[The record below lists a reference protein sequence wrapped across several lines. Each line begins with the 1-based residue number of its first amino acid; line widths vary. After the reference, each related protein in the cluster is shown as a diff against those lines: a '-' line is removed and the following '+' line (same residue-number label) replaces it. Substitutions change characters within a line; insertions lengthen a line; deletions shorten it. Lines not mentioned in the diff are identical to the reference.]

1 MPTFPTYPGKL
12 PHCLHPFNWRH
23 YLLVAYWVFFRPT
36 ALKCY
41 LYQADPVLYRG
52 NSGKGIG
59 AALELPAYRNLIVV
73 ALGLMALIASMMIVS
88 SMLLASYSLRPQM
101 QMMDWASVFAKLYFG
116 GIAFGV
122 FFGTALGVLNG
133 VCLGLFSGVAAGLA
147 FGVASGIALLELAG
161 FGEGLGYK
169 LAAGIAAGLTQGIVC
184 VFPLGP
190 ASGLFFGLVM
200 GLALGLIMGL
210 AEVYGFF
217 MSGGVVGFVVGW
229 VTTAVAV
236 VMAYL
241 IGLLR
246 LPIYILQCG
255 GLLRAPWRGLHP
267 IWWDEL
273 ALLPFLKCEVAIA
286 QAWRSGDEVGLQ
298 RLSQLAANPYQH
310 WVVQRALIRRL
321 HDSAAPIHFLYR
333 IFQIKEL
340 DAYSIAPLAKID
352 WRKIPSV
359 LQIYLGELADIS
371 NADAPILDKWVWSL
385 TQPLRIKD
393 FSPSPLRALSKL
405 LFLYHMA
412 RLYNLARATV
422 SIKRAA
428 NITIPEDNLQLNDL
442 LKRIKHVEQNLV
454 NRLEQSIDLD
464 QFLPLFQLLLAYPG
478 GEELQRSFSCMASC
492 LRATSLAEL
501 TNGGDWFQGLPAAE
515 AAIRPPVIEALGRF
529 GRIRQD
535 IAVYEVASSRVNQLA
550 ALARAIEGL
559 EELLMFITREVWSPE
574 QVLLQTIL
582 QRWRNLVSEASGRLG
597 KQVVSKP
604 VANPYVAGNPV
615 TGQLFVGRDDILREL
630 EELWLSRGQ
639 VDSVVLF
646 GHRRMGKSSILK
658 NLPARLDPT
667 YNLVVQFN
675 LQQIGR
681 VRHTGE
687 LLHALALAMSD
698 SLPAKGLQSPA
709 VPDQETFEAN
719 PNRAF
724 SGWLKA
730 IAPLMTQQR
739 FIVAIDEYELLE
751 AAMAEGRIDAALT
764 AYLRFV
770 MQDNDWFVLVLA
782 GLYTLEEKCHDYWH
796 PLFGSIK
803 PRKVSFLSPAA
814 TRLLLCQPSED
825 FPINYTAD
833 TVEEVVRLSNGQPYL
848 VQLIGQNL
856 VTRFNRQVFELG
868 QDPERSISLDDLL
881 AVIDSSDF
889 FQDGSPYFKGIW
901 MQAADS
907 PLGQQAILKALSQES
922 KDLQQLVAETGLSE
936 DAAKDALRTLT
947 AHDVVLRLPDDQR
960 YGFTVEL
967 MRRWVLHTIT
977 RSH

>member
-1 MPTFPTYPGKL
+1 LAPL
-12 PHCLHPFNWRH
+12 PYFQSEVAISQAWR
-23 YLLVAYWVFFRPT
+23 
-36 ALKCY
+36 
-41 LYQADPVLYRG
+41 
-52 NSGKGIG
+52 
-59 AALELPAYRNLIVV
+59 
-73 ALGLMALIASMMIVS
+73 
-88 SMLLASYSLRPQM
+88 
-101 QMMDWASVFAKLYFG
+101 
-116 GIAFGV
+116 
-122 FFGTALGVLNG
+122 NG
-133 VCLGLFSGVAAGLA
+133 EES
-147 FGVASGIALLELAG
+147 
-161 FGEGLGYK
+161 
-169 LAAGIAAGLTQGIVC
+169 
-184 VFPLGP
+184 
-190 ASGLFFGLVM
+190 
-200 GLALGLIMGL
+200 
-210 AEVYGFF
+210 
-217 MSGGVVGFVVGW
+217 
-229 VTTAVAV
+229 
-236 VMAYL
+236 
-241 IGLLR
+241 GLLR
-246 LPIYILQCG
+246 L
-255 GLLRAPWRGLHP
+255 
-267 IWWDEL
+267 
-273 ALLPFLKCEVAIA
+273 A
-286 QAWRSGDEVGLQ
+286 QLT
-298 RLSQLAANPYQH
+298 ANPFQR

-321 HDSAAPIHFLYR
+321 HESAAPIHFLYR
-333 IFQIKEL
+333 LFHIKEL
-340 DAYSIAPLAKID
+340 DAYAIAPLAKID
-352 WRKIPSV
+352 WPKIPTV
-359 LQIYLGELADIS
+359 LQIYLGELADIA
-371 NADAPILDKWVWSL
+371 NADAPIFDKWVWSM
-385 TQPLRIKD
+385 TQSLRIKNY
-393 FSPSPLRALSKL
+393 SPLMGLSRL
-405 LFLYHMA
+405 LLLYHMA
-412 RLYNLARATV
+412 RRIASKLGPEYG
-422 SIKRAA
+422 
-428 NITIPEDNLQLNDL
+428 TIPEDNLQLNDL
-442 LKRIKHVEQNLV
+442 LKRLKRIEQNLEL
-454 NRLEQSIDLD
+454 RMEQCIDLD
-464 QFLPLFQLLLAYPG
+464 QFLSLFPLLLAYPG

-501 TNGGDWFQGLPAAE
+501 AKGESWFQGMPAAE

-535 IAVYEVASSRVNQLA
+535 IAVHEVASSRINQLA
-550 ALARAIEGL
+550 ALGRAIEGL
-559 EELLMFITREVWSPE
+559 EELRVFITREVWSPE
-574 QVLLQTIL
+574 QVLLQMIL
-582 QRWRNLVSEASGRLG
+582 QRWRSVVSEASGRLG

-615 TGQLFVGRDDILREL
+615 TGRLFVGRDDILREL

-709 VPDQETFEAN
+709 VPNQETFEAN

-730 IAPLMTQQR
+730 IAPLMAQQR

-751 AAMAEGRIDAALT
+751 KAMAEGRIDASLT
-764 AYLRFV
+764 TYLRFV

-967 MRRWVLHTIT
+967 MRRWVLHTNILQQ
-977 RSH
+977 

>member
-1 MPTFPTYPGKL
+1 VVSGVAIVVVSGVAFGGTYLAVNPEIAG
-12 PHCLHPFNWRH
+12 
-23 YLLVAYWVFFRPT
+23 
-36 ALKCY
+36 
-41 LYQADPVLYRG
+41 G
-52 NSGKGIG
+52 
-59 AALELPAYRNLIVV
+59 V
-73 ALGLMALIASMMIVS
+73 ALGATPRAAVLSAAL
-88 SMLLASYSLRPQM
+88 
-101 QMMDWASVFAKLYFG
+101 
-116 GIAFGV
+116 
-122 FFGTALGVLNG
+122 
-133 VCLGLFSGVAAGLA
+133 GVAAG
-147 FGVASGIALLELAG
+147 
-161 FGEGLGYK
+161 
-169 LAAGIAAGLTQGIVC
+169 AAINMIDNFSFMWT
-184 VFPLGP
+184 
-190 ASGLFFGLVM
+190 SGLFGVL
-200 GLALGLIMGL
+200 LGMLF
-210 AEVYGFF
+210 AGFP
-217 MSGGVVGFVVGW
+217 GGVVSLVLII
-229 VTTAVAV
+229 VAV
-236 VMAYL
+236 IA
-241 IGLLR
+241 GFLR
-246 LPIYILQCG
+246 LPIYALQGG
-255 GLLRAPWRGLHP
+255 GLIRFSTRGLHP

-273 ALLPFLKCEVAIA
+273 ALLPYLQSEVAIA
-286 QAWRSGDEVGLQ
+286 QAWRSGEDSGLR
-298 RLSQLAANPYQH
+298 RLAQLTANPFQR

-333 IFQIKEL
+333 LFQIKEL
-340 DAYSIAPLAKID
+340 DAYTIAPLAKND
-352 WRKIPSV
+352 WQRIPSV
-359 LQIYLGELADIS
+359 LQIYLHELSCTEDGA
-371 NADAPILDKWVWSL
+371 APFLDKWVWSL
-385 TQPLRIKD
+385 TQPLRNKQ
-393 FSPSPLRALSKL
+393 LSLLVYLTKL
-405 LFLYHMA
+405 LLLYHVY
-412 RLYNLARATV
+412 RDIV
-422 SIKRAA
+422 SRVGAA
-428 NITIPEDNLQLNDL
+428 DDTIPEDTLQANAL
-442 LKRIKHVEQNLV
+442 LKRFEQ
-454 NRLEQSIDLD
+454 RFEQSIELD
-464 QFLPLFQLLLAYPG
+464 QFLPLFQSLLVYPG
-478 GEELQRSFSCMASC
+478 GEELQRSFSCIASC
-492 LRATSLAEL
+492 LRASSLAEL
-501 TNGGDWFQGLPAAE
+501 AKGESWFEGMPAAE
-515 AAIRPPVIEALGRF
+515 VAIRPPVIEALGRF
-529 GRIRQD
+529 AGIRQD
-535 IAVYEVASSRVNQLA
+535 ISVSEVASSRVNQLS

-559 EELLMFITREVWSPE
+559 EELRVFITREVWSPE
-574 QVLLQTIL
+574 QVLLQMIL
-582 QRWRNLVSEASGRLG
+582 QRWRSVVSEASGRLG

-615 TGQLFVGRDDILREL
+615 TGRLFVGRDDILREL

-709 VPDQETFEAN
+709 VPNQETFEAN

-730 IAPLMTQQR
+730 IAPLMAQQR

-751 AAMAEGRIDAALT
+751 KAMAEGRIDASLT
-764 AYLRFV
+764 TYLRFV

>member
-1 MPTFPTYPGKL
+1 
-12 PHCLHPFNWRH
+12 
-23 YLLVAYWVFFRPT
+23 
-36 ALKCY
+36 
-41 LYQADPVLYRG
+41 
-52 NSGKGIG
+52 
-59 AALELPAYRNLIVV
+59 
-73 ALGLMALIASMMIVS
+73 
-88 SMLLASYSLRPQM
+88 
-101 QMMDWASVFAKLYFG
+101 
-116 GIAFGV
+116 
-122 FFGTALGVLNG
+122 
-133 VCLGLFSGVAAGLA
+133 
-147 FGVASGIALLELAG
+147 
-161 FGEGLGYK
+161 
-169 LAAGIAAGLTQGIVC
+169 
-184 VFPLGP
+184 
-190 ASGLFFGLVM
+190 
-200 GLALGLIMGL
+200 
-210 AEVYGFF
+210 
-217 MSGGVVGFVVGW
+217 
-229 VTTAVAV
+229 
-236 VMAYL
+236 
-241 IGLLR
+241 
-246 LPIYILQCG
+246 
-255 GLLRAPWRGLHP
+255 LHP

-273 ALLPFLKCEVAIA
+273 ALLPYLQSEVAIA
-286 QAWRSGDEVGLQ
+286 QAWRSGEDSGLR
-298 RLSQLAANPYQH
+298 RLAQLTANPFQR

-333 IFQIKEL
+333 LFQIKEL
-340 DAYSIAPLAKID
+340 DAYAIAPLAKND
-352 WRKIPSV
+352 WQRIPSV
-359 LQIYLGELADIS
+359 LQIYLHELSCTEDGA
-371 NADAPILDKWVWSL
+371 APFLDKWVWSL
-385 TQPLRIKD
+385 TQPLRNKQ
-393 FSPSPLRALSKL
+393 LSLLVYLTKL
-405 LFLYHMA
+405 LLLYHVY
-412 RLYNLARATV
+412 RDIV
-422 SIKRAA
+422 SRVGAA
-428 NITIPEDNLQLNDL
+428 DDTIPEDTLQANAL
-442 LKRIKHVEQNLV
+442 LKRFEQ
-454 NRLEQSIDLD
+454 RFEQSIELD
-464 QFLPLFQLLLAYPG
+464 QFLPLFQSLLVYPG
-478 GEELQRSFSCMASC
+478 GEELQRSFSCIASC
-492 LRATSLAEL
+492 LRASSLAEL
-501 TNGGDWFQGLPAAE
+501 AKGESWFEGMPAAE
-515 AAIRPPVIEALGRF
+515 VAIRPPVIEALGRF
-529 GRIRQD
+529 AGIRQD
-535 IAVYEVASSRVNQLA
+535 ISVSEVASSRVNQLS

-559 EELLMFITREVWSPE
+559 EELRVFITREVWSPE
-574 QVLLQTIL
+574 QVLLQMIL
-582 QRWRNLVSEASGRLG
+582 QRWRSVVSEASGRLG

-615 TGQLFVGRDDILREL
+615 TGRLFVGRDDILREL

-709 VPDQETFEAN
+709 VPNQETFEAN

-730 IAPLMTQQR
+730 IAPLMAQQR

-751 AAMAEGRIDAALT
+751 KAMAEGRIDASLT
-764 AYLRFV
+764 TYLRFV

>member
-1 MPTFPTYPGKL
+1 MPTFPTYPGNL
-12 PHCLHPFNWRH
+12 PHCLNPFNWRH

-41 LYQADPVLYRG
+41 LYQAEPELYRG
-52 NSGKGIG
+52 GSGNGIG
-59 AALELPAYRNLIVV
+59 TALALPPYRNLIIVAVGSMVLVACTIRASVVLFQGHTLECGIVWGWNTVLIMALIVSLGVVKGVYSGVVSGVAIVVVSGVAFGGTYLAVNPEIAGGV
-73 ALGLMALIASMMIVS
+73 ALGATPRAAVLSAAL
-88 SMLLASYSLRPQM
+88 
-101 QMMDWASVFAKLYFG
+101 
-116 GIAFGV
+116 
-122 FFGTALGVLNG
+122 
-133 VCLGLFSGVAAGLA
+133 GVAAG
-147 FGVASGIALLELAG
+147 
-161 FGEGLGYK
+161 
-169 LAAGIAAGLTQGIVC
+169 AAINMIDNFSFMWT
-184 VFPLGP
+184 
-190 ASGLFFGLVM
+190 SGLFGVL
-200 GLALGLIMGL
+200 LGMLF
-210 AEVYGFF
+210 AGFP
-217 MSGGVVGFVVGW
+217 GGVVSLVLII
-229 VTTAVAV
+229 VAV
-236 VMAYL
+236 IA
-241 IGLLR
+241 GFLR
-246 LPIYILQCG
+246 LPIYALQGG
-255 GLLRAPWRGLHP
+255 GLIRFSTRGLHP

-273 ALLPFLKCEVAIA
+273 ALLPYLQSEVAIA
-286 QAWRSGDEVGLQ
+286 QAWRSGEDSGLR
-298 RLSQLAANPYQH
+298 RLAQLTANPFQR

-333 IFQIKEL
+333 LFQIKEL
-340 DAYSIAPLAKID
+340 DAYAIAPLAKND
-352 WRKIPSV
+352 WQRIPSV
-359 LQIYLGELADIS
+359 LQIYLHELSCTEDGA
-371 NADAPILDKWVWSL
+371 APFLDKWVWSL
-385 TQPLRIKD
+385 TQPLRNKQ
-393 FSPSPLRALSKL
+393 LSLLVYLTKL
-405 LFLYHMA
+405 LLLYHVY
-412 RLYNLARATV
+412 RDIV
-422 SIKRAA
+422 SRVGAA
-428 NITIPEDNLQLNDL
+428 DDTIPEDTLQANAL
-442 LKRIKHVEQNLV
+442 LKRFEQ
-454 NRLEQSIDLD
+454 RFEQSIELD
-464 QFLPLFQLLLAYPG
+464 QFLPLFQSLLVYPG
-478 GEELQRSFSCMASC
+478 GEELQRSFSCIASC
-492 LRATSLAEL
+492 LRASSLAEL
-501 TNGGDWFQGLPAAE
+501 AKGESWFEGMPAAE
-515 AAIRPPVIEALGRF
+515 VAIRPPVIEALGRF
-529 GRIRQD
+529 AGIRQD
-535 IAVYEVASSRVNQLA
+535 ISVSEVASSRVNQLS

-559 EELLMFITREVWSPE
+559 EELRVFITREVWSPE
-574 QVLLQTIL
+574 QVLLQMIL
-582 QRWRNLVSEASGRLG
+582 QRWRSVVSEASGRLG

-615 TGQLFVGRDDILREL
+615 TGRLFVGRDDILREL

-709 VPDQETFEAN
+709 VPNQETFEAN

-730 IAPLMTQQR
+730 IAPLMAQQR

-751 AAMAEGRIDAALT
+751 KAMAEGRIDASLT
-764 AYLRFV
+764 TYLRFV